1 MPASECPET
10 ERRRCLAIRRSGFIA
25 ASTHTGVRVPGI
37 AGGSIEIMASAYQA
51 LIVRTGGWL
60 GPFALLALRLAGA
73 KVFWDSGMTKWDG
86 FLRFDKGKYDLFLYE
101 FFCPDPPRPG
111 ALQLCDPA
119 TLEYT
124 EGSAVVSM
132 VKALAVMAGIMEVA
146 LPVLLV
152 LGLLSRLAA
161 FGLLGMTLFIQL
173 AVFPTWSHW
182 WNPAMWWAV
191 VLLALVACGPGAWSL
206 DRLLGLEDRRNP

>member
-1 MPASECPET
+1 M
-10 ERRRCLAIRRSGFIA
+10 
-25 ASTHTGVRVPGI
+25 
-37 AGGSIEIMASAYQA
+37 
-51 LIVRTGGWL
+51 
-60 GPFALLALRLAGA
+60 
-73 KVFWDSGMTKWDG
+73 
-86 FLRFDKGKYDLFLYE
+86 
-101 FFCPDPPRPG
+101 
-111 ALQLCDPA
+111 QLCDPA

-124 EGSAVVSM
+124 EGSAIVSM
-132 VKALAVMAGIMEVA
+132 IKALAVMAGIMEIA

-161 FGLLGMTLFIQL
+161 LGLFGMTLFIQL

-206 DRLLGLEDRRNP
+206 DRLLGLERGRHA

>member
-1 MPASECPET
+1 
-10 ERRRCLAIRRSGFIA
+10 
-25 ASTHTGVRVPGI
+25 
-37 AGGSIEIMASAYQA
+37 MASAYQA

>member
-1 MPASECPET
+1 MK
-10 ERRRCLAIRRSGFIA
+10 
-25 ASTHTGVRVPGI
+25 
-37 AGGSIEIMASAYQA
+37 SAYHA
-51 LIVRTGGWL
+51 LVVRIGGWL
-60 GPFALLALRLAGA
+60 EPLALLALRLVGA
-73 KVFWDSGMTKWDG
+73 KVFWQSGVTKWNG
-86 FLRFDKGKYDLFLYE
+86 FLEFDKNKYDLFLYE

-124 EGSAVVSM
+124 EGSSTVLM
-132 VKALAVMAGIMEVA
+132 IKTLAVSAGVMEIT
-146 LPVLLV
+146 LPILLV
-152 LGLLSRLAA
+152 VGLLSRLAA
-161 FGLLGMTLFIQL
+161 LGLLGMTLFIQL

-206 DRLLGLEDRRNP
+206 DRLTGLEGRRNA